1 MAEYFKYL
9 RDILAIAG
17 ESFEDELRRLV
28 SHFKLDLVILIYIQK
43 KPKSPNTDSSLFLQ
57 GFSVTSL
64 NPIEVLSALIQAQ
77 RQIGREFSAEEFKS
91 GSVGQHLKPEDF
103 KTSEQVLNNYAPLLT
118 SLRLTSSQ

>member
-28 SHFKLDLVILIYIQK
+28 SHFELDLVILIYIQK

-64 NPIEVLSALIQAQ
+64 NPMEVLSALIQAQ
-77 RQIGREFSAEEFKS
+77 CRIGREFSAEEFKS

-103 KTSEQVLNNYAPLLT
+103 KTLEQVLNNYAPLLT
-118 SLRLTSSQ
+118 SLRLTSSR